1 MTPIFKCLICR
12 KDIERSTKTYWIKK
26 GHLLCSTCLD
36 NIDKDLS
43 ISSDINKDINK
54 YSEVIAEQ
62 QDRIDNVEKQLSYHD
77 IRLSGQM
84 DTLMVHR
91 SRLEQIK
98 TFLENM

>member
-1 MTPIFKCLICR
+1 M
-12 KDIERSTKTYWIKK
+12 IKK
-26 GHLLCSTCLD
+26 IQYLIFPALILLVAFSIYLLD
-36 NIDKDLS
+36 
-43 ISSDINKDINK
+43 KDINK

-62 QDRIDNVEKQLSYHD
+62 QVQIDNVEKQLGYHD

-98 TFLENM
+98 TFLKSMGQSYVSK